1 MLPDHRVCISR
12 NFISPLALML
22 VFCLNVLLHLCRTV
36 EEVVWLRTGARPGE
50 PPVSG
55 LASRGWYW
63 PLCRHVSAA
72 AWQSDKVTQSYS
84 SLTILL
90 GLEFRGREQTLHCI
104 FIMHISKLFSSL
116 ETSDKTIVV
125 IPHPPE
131 EDCHGRKMFW
141 SLLY

>member
-1 MLPDHRVCISR
+1 MSLQCQGWPAEAGIGHCAVMCPLLPD
-12 NFISPLALML
+12 N
-22 VFCLNVLLHLCRTV
+22 T
-36 EEVVWLRTGARPGE
+36 
-50 PPVSG
+50 
-55 LASRGWYW
+55 
-63 PLCRHVSAA
+63 
-72 AWQSDKVTQSYS
+72 DKVTQSYS

-104 FIMHISKLFSSL
+104 VIMHISKLFSSL
-116 ETSDKTIVV
+116 ETSDKKIAV